1 MRSRFLDTDIFHPEM
16 RSEKNPGWK
25 MLKPRRDGAFRA
37 VSRIEK
43 NIFSFLTFGSVS
55 IVIFKHFLRGKSRW
69 KMAAS
74 QSGRGLQGFPRMW
87 KKGLFSFLTFGSVS
101 FFHPDPRV
109 SFHREKI
116 TMENGCRAEPARV
129 AGF

>member
-1 MRSRFLDTDIFHPEM
+1 M
-16 RSEKNPGWK
+16 
-25 MLKPRRDGAFRA
+25 KPRRDGDFRA
-37 VSRIEK
+37 VSRIGK
-43 NIFSFLTFGSVS
+43 
-55 IVIFKHFLRGKSRW
+55 KHFFLPDFWVSFHRDFQAFSTWKITMENGCKSEW
-69 KMAAS
+69 A
-74 QSGRGLQGFPRMW
+74 GVTGFS
-87 KKGLFSFLTFGSVS
+87 KNVEKGLFSFLTFGSVS